1 MVWFKTV
8 VALRHTV
15 VDTAVSRLT
24 RYGGNRH
31 CLYLRSD
38 LVNDSAF
45 PFAPSDEVII
55 RIDQGKLV
63 IEKAD

>member
-1 MVWFKTV
+1 M
-8 VALRHTV
+8 

-38 LVNDSAF
+38 LVHDSSF
-45 PFAPSDEVII
+45 PFALSDEVII
-55 RIDQGKLV
+55 RIDQGRLV
-63 IEKAD
+63 IEKAVAS